1 MSYCRFSSSCSNGMN
16 SNIYCYYSTEDQ
28 YVTHV
33 ASTQIVNIQEA
44 PVIGWNTYVY
54 ADLLHKQ
61 YRLRNEWMEHKAVRE
76 PIGLPYDGQ
85 SFYCDTKEEC
95 VATLE
100 MLVDA
105 GYNLPEYVIESILEE
120 EE

>member
-1 MSYCRFSSSCSNGMN
+1 MSYCRFSSQCSNGMN

-28 YVTHV
+28 YVIHV
-33 ASTQIVNIQEA
+33 ASTHIVNIQEA
-44 PVIGWNTYVY
+44 PTVDWCVGDV
-54 ADLLHKQ
+54 DSLHKQ
-61 YRLRNEWMEHKAVRE
+61 YRLRSEWMKRKAIRE
-76 PIGLPYDGQ
+76 PIGGSYDGQ

-95 VATLE
+95 IATLE
-100 MLVDA
+100 MLVGA